1 MPDAVPAGAGDGGT
15 LGRNHADDKRSVLN
29 LYGNLIHK
37 GFPQSIERVRKAFIR
52 AVFSIHL
59 PLQFF
64 AHLKD
69 IKFNNGCL
77 SGFIVCRI
85 CWIFEVFLLLRF
97 IWFYIKWCQ
106 SGVRICPVPQGVPG
120 FTSQR
125 KAAEKSDFQK

>member
-77 SGFIVCRI
+77 YVFIMLCIYCV
-85 CWIFEVFLLLRF
+85 FKVFLLSTF
-97 IWFYIKWCQ
+97 IMIYIKWCQ
-106 SGVRICPVPQGVPG
+106 SGVKMCPVL
-120 FTSQR
+120 
-125 KAAEKSDFQK
+125 